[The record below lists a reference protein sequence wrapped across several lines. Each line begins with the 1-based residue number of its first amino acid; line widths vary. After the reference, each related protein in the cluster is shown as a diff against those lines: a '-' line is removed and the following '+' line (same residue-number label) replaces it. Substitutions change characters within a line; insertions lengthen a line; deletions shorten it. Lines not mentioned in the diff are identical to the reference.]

1 MKKIKLF
8 DYQEDMVKR
17 VQEAFNHHNA
27 VMVQMPTGTGKT
39 MVLAN
44 IVFSF
49 LEKCNHPIW
58 IVAHRRELVSQI
70 KDTLNKFLLNFI
82 FSNHPV
88 PPSKEGSTAFPKPLS
103 PQGTG
108 DVTARCAEFFE
119 SPRPSLAKEGS
130 TSHPS
135 PLSSEERDV
144 TALRCSEPLRSKVGG
159 PSKVS
164 PDCLSAGALKR
175 ASKVSP
181 DCLCGVNRLAKKE
194 DGTSDILIEKP
205 SDSSLFTLRSSL
217 IKVVS
222 IQWLSRHY
230 GEMEEK
236 PGLIVID
243 EAHHALAETYAE
255 VMNAYPKAK
264 KLGLTATP
272 YRLNGKGF
280 TDLFDTLLCSWS
292 MEKFIAEGRLS
303 LYDYYSIKPDSA
315 DQLLIDSLQKRGADG
330 DYQQKELNEVM
341 DVKPSLERLCLTIK
355 EYVPGKKGI
364 VYAISIQ
371 HAEHIAEFY
380 RENGIKAVAISSKTP
395 SSLRKELIERFKS
408 SNTSQ
413 YFSNHPVP
421 PSKEGVSKITPSI
434 FTIKEGDFSK
444 THPSS
449 LTLKGG
455 STAFPKPLF
464 NSLYDPFGSPS
475 RGQKPQ
481 GTGDVT
487 ALRCSEPLR
496 SKVGGASKPSPE
508 CLSASALKEAAE
520 CLPECLPECL
530 SASASKEAAECL
542 SVGASKEAASSTSS
556 LNSASNTSDEI
567 EVLVSVDLFSEG
579 FDCPDVE
586 FIQLARPTLSLAK
599 YMQMVGRGLRV
610 TEGKEYCVILDNVG
624 LYKRFGLPSVDRD
637 WQSMFEGR
645 TSLED
650 ILQEACMQ
658 VNSHNCR
665 MDVLMDGDEEMMK
678 IINHERQ
685 QQIIMDTYGYQ
696 IVEDEKGLK
705 GIKDKDGKM
714 ILECQ
719 YKKID
724 VTNDGFAYCYI
735 RKKVGR
741 KEWIDL
747 RNRLWFANKPQS
759 VKLMGID
766 FSTEDGKKL
775 YPRILSKYIDEKT
788 YLTVKTL
795 ELQVGTGLSWKHRFI
810 PWDEPNKVY
819 LYKEGEGNSR
829 LYIDENEQ
837 YYVQK
842 NIGSQLEK
850 VDSREELA
858 GVAQRDKE
866 ERKESLEKLKNSYKH
881 YEYYPVDNLY
891 PVKKYL
897 GTAKDTITIEKDGIW
912 HVEDAQVNE
921 SYWVDPVTYR
931 KHYTRPVLFKR
942 GYLNILREGDWCYVR
957 NIPGLRNRP
966 LRQWEIV
973 ADDNLC
979 VINNKYLIEKSEP
992 DQWYK
997 ICRRTDDFTYFSVLA
1012 CYYESELIKDDTEIQ
1027 ITQFDGEGL
1036 KMIQEGMPYT
1046 PLVIKTRKRRRW

>member
-17 VQEAFNHHNA
+17 VQEAFKHHDA

-39 MVLAN
+39 YLLAAL
-44 IVFSF
+44 VGLFQK
-49 LEKCNHPIW
+49 EEVW
-58 IVAHRRELVSQI
+58 VVAHRRELVSQI
-70 KDTLNKFLLNFI
+70 KDTL
-82 FSNHPV
+82 
-88 PPSKEGSTAFPKPLS
+88 E
-103 PQGTG
+103 
-108 DVTARCAEFFE
+108 RFF
-119 SPRPSLAKEGS
+119 
-130 TSHPS
+130 
-135 PLSSEERDV
+135 
-144 TALRCSEPLRSKVGG
+144 
-159 PSKVS
+159 
-164 PDCLSAGALKR
+164 
-175 ASKVSP
+175 
-181 DCLCGVNRLAKKE
+181 
-194 DGTSDILIEKP
+194 
-205 SDSSLFTLRSSL
+205 SSLKTTS
-217 IKVVS
+217 IKVTS

-355 EYVPGKKGI
+355 EYVSGKKGI

-395 SSLRKELIERFKS
+395 LAERQEFIERFKS
-408 SNTSQ
+408 S
-413 YFSNHPVP
+413 
-421 PSKEGVSKITPSI
+421 
-434 FTIKEGDFSK
+434 
-444 THPSS
+444 S
-449 LTLKGG
+449 L
-455 STAFPKPLF
+455 S
-464 NSLYDPFGSPS
+464 
-475 RGQKPQ
+475 
-481 GTGDVT
+481 
-487 ALRCSEPLR
+487 
-496 SKVGGASKPSPE
+496 
-508 CLSASALKEAAE
+508 
-520 CLPECLPECL
+520 
-530 SASASKEAAECL
+530 
-542 SVGASKEAASSTSS
+542 SS
-556 LNSASNTSDEI
+556 LNSTSNTSDEI

-610 TEGKEYCVILDNVG
+610 AEEKDYCVILDNVG

-658 VNSHNCR
+658 VNGHNCR
-665 MDVLMDGDEEMMK
+665 MDLMMDGDEEMMK
-678 IINHERQ
+678 IISHERQ
-685 QQIIMDTYGYQ
+685 QRMIMDTYGYQ

-714 ILECQ
+714 ILDCQ
-719 YKKID
+719 YKKIE

-766 FSTEDGKKL
+766 FCTEDGKKL
-775 YPRILSKYIDEKT
+775 YPRIQSKYIDEKT

-795 ELQVGTGLSWKHRFI
+795 ELQVGTGLSWKQRFI

-819 LYKEGEGNSR
+819 MFKAGEGNAR
-829 LYIDENEQ
+829 LYVDEDEQ

-842 NIGSQLEK
+842 NIGSHLEK

-858 GVAQRDKE
+858 ELAELAEFAQKDKE
-866 ERKESLEKLKNSYKH
+866 EREKDLEKLKKSCH
-881 YEYYPVDNLY
+881 
-891 PVKKYL
+891 
-897 GTAKDTITIEKDGIW
+897 DTR
-912 HVEDAQVNE
+912 
-921 SYWVDPVTYR
+921 S
-931 KHYTRPVLFKR
+931 VLFRR
-942 GYLNILREGDWCYVR
+942 GYLNILKEGDWCFVR

-979 VINNKYLIEKSEP
+979 VIKNTYLIEKSEP

-997 ICRRTDDFTYFSVLA
+997 ICRRTDDFSYFSVLA
-1012 CYYESELIKDDTEIQ
+1012 CYYESELIMDDTEIQ

-1036 KMIQEGMPYT
+1036 KMTQEGMPYT
-1046 PLVIKTRKRRRW
+1046 PIVIKTRKRRRW

>member
-17 VQEAFNHHNA
+17 VQEAFKHHDA

-49 LEKCNHPIW
+49 LEKSNNPIW
-58 IVAHRRELVSQI
+58 IVAHRRELVEQI
-70 KDTLNKFLLNFI
+70 KETI
-82 FSNHPV
+82 FSKITPSLFTIKEGDFSKTHP
-88 PPSKEGSTAFPKPLS
+88 SSLTLKGGSTAFPKPLS

-108 DVTARCAEFFE
+108 DVTA
-119 SPRPSLAKEGS
+119 PP
-130 TSHPS
+130 
-135 PLSSEERDV
+135 
-144 TALRCSEPLRSKVGG
+144 RCSEPLRSKVGG

-164 PDCLSAGALKR
+164 PDCAGWDRLGMSGASKVSPDYLSAGALKE
-175 ASKVSP
+175 ALSS
-181 DCLCGVNRLAKKE
+181 
-194 DGTSDILIEKP
+194 SDL
-205 SDSSLFTLRSSL
+205 SSL
-217 IKVVS
+217 ISTSIKVTS

-230 GEMEEK
+230 REMEEK

-315 DQLLIDSLQKRGADG
+315 AQLLIDSLQKRGTDG

-341 DVKPSLERLCLTIK
+341 DVRPSLERLCLTIK

-395 SSLRKELIERFKS
+395 SSLRKELIERFKAS
-408 SNTSQ
+408 S
-413 YFSNHPVP
+413 FSSFSEKTVE
-421 PSKEGVSKITPSI
+421 SSKITPSL
-434 FTIKEGDFSK
+434 FTLKEGS
-444 THPSS
+444 TSHPGP
-449 LTLKGG
+449 LTLRGEGG
-455 STAFPKPLF
+455 NRPT
-464 NSLYDPFGSPS
+464 
-475 RGQKPQ
+475 
-481 GTGDVT
+481 
-487 ALRCSEPLR
+487 RCSEPLR
-496 SKVGGASKPSPE
+496 SKDGGPSKVSPGCAGWDRLGAT
-508 CLSASALKEAAE
+508 CLRA
-520 CLPECLPECL
+520 
-530 SASASKEAAECL
+530 
-542 SVGASKEAASSTSS
+542 G
-556 LNSASNTSDEI
+556 DGEI

-610 TEGKEYCVILDNVG
+610 AEGKEYCVILDNVG

-637 WQSMFEGR
+637 WQSMFEER

-650 ILQEACMQ
+650 ILQEACMH

-685 QQIIMDTYGYQ
+685 QQMIMDTYGYQ

-705 GIKDKDGKM
+705 GIKDKDSKM

-719 YKKID
+719 YKKIE

-766 FSTEDGKKL
+766 FCTEDGKKL
-775 YPRILSKYIDEKT
+775 YPRIQSKYIDDKT

-795 ELQVGTGLSWKHRFI
+795 QLQVGTGLSWKHRFI

-858 GVAQRDKE
+858 EFAQKDKE
-866 ERKESLEKLKNSYKH
+866 ERKEGLEKLKNSYKN
-881 YEYYPVDNLY
+881 YEYYPVDHLY
-891 PVKKYL
+891 PIKKYL
-897 GTAKDTITIEKDGIW
+897 GTAKDKITIEKDGIW
-912 HVEDAQVNE
+912 HVEDAQANE
-921 SYWVDPVTYR
+921 SFWVDPITHR

-942 GYLNILREGDWCYVR
+942 GYLNIIREGDWCYVR
-957 NIPGLRNRP
+957 NIPGLMNRP

-973 ADDNLC
+973 ADDNIC

-1012 CYYESELIKDDTEIQ
+1012 CYYESEYIKDDTEIQ

-1036 KMIQEGMPYT
+1036 KMTQEGFTYT
-1046 PLVIKTRKRRRW
+1046 PLVIKTYKRNRW

>member
-1 MKKIKLF
+1 MTKDIQLF

-17 VQEAFNHHNA
+17 VQEAFRRHDS

-39 MVLAN
+39 HVLAA
-44 IVFSF
+44 IVGLF
-49 LEKCNHPIW
+49 LKKNVCV
-58 IVAHRRELVSQI
+58 VAHRRELVSQI
-70 KDTLNKFLLNFI
+70 KDTLARF
-82 FSNHPV
+82 
-88 PPSKEGSTAFPKPLS
+88 FPDLDPEKI
-103 PQGTG
+103 Q
-108 DVTARCAEFFE
+108 VT
-119 SPRPSLAKEGS
+119 
-130 TSHPS
+130 
-135 PLSSEERDV
+135 
-144 TALRCSEPLRSKVGG
+144 
-159 PSKVS
+159 
-164 PDCLSAGALKR
+164 
-175 ASKVSP
+175 
-181 DCLCGVNRLAKKE
+181 
-194 DGTSDILIEKP
+194 
-205 SDSSLFTLRSSL
+205 
-217 IKVVS
+217 S
-222 IQWLSRHY
+222 IQWLSRY
-230 GEMEEK
+230 YREIKEK
-236 PGLIVID
+236 PSLIVID

-255 VMNAYPKAK
+255 VLNAYPKAK
-264 KLGLTATP
+264 KMGLTATP
-272 YRLNGKGF
+272 YRMNGKGF
-280 TDLFDTLLCSWS
+280 TDLFDALLCSWS
-292 MEKFIAEGRLS
+292 MERFIAKGRLS

-341 DVKPSLERLCLTIK
+341 DVRPSLERLCLTIK

-395 SSLRKELIERFKS
+395 SSLRKELIERFKKTNAS
-408 SNTSQ
+408 LS
-413 YFSNHPVP
+413 F
-421 PSKEGVSKITPSI
+421 SKITPSL
-434 FTIKEGDFSK
+434 F
-444 THPSS
+444 
-449 LTLKGG
+449 TLKEG
-455 STAFPKPLF
+455 STAFPKPL
-464 NSLYDPFGSPS
+464 S
-475 RGQKPQ
+475 PQ

-487 ALRCSEPLR
+487 APTRRSEPLR
-496 SKVGGASKPSPE
+496 SKDGGPSKVSPDCAGWDRLGAT
-508 CLSASALKEAAE
+508 CLHPAE
-520 CLPECLPECL
+520 
-530 SASASKEAAECL
+530 KVAE
-542 SVGASKEAASSTSS
+542 
-556 LNSASNTSDEI
+556 NEI

-610 TEGKEYCVILDNVG
+610 AEGKEYCVILDNVG

-665 MDVLMDGDEEMMK
+665 MDVLMDGDEDMMK
-678 IINHERQ
+678 IISHERQ
-685 QQIIMDTYGYQ
+685 QRMIMDSYGYK

-719 YKKID
+719 YKKIE

-819 LYKEGEGNSR
+819 MYKEGEGNSR

-837 YYVQK
+837 YFVQK

-850 VDSREELA
+850 VDFREELA
-858 GVAQRDKE
+858 EFAQKDKE

-897 GTAKDTITIEKDGIW
+897 GTAKDKIRIEKDGIW
-912 HVEDAQVNE
+912 HVDDAQANE
-921 SYWVDPVTYR
+921 SFWVDPVTHR

-942 GYLNILREGDWCYVR
+942 GYLNILKEGDWCYVR
-957 NIPGLRNRP
+957 NIPGLMNRP

-973 ADDNLC
+973 ADDNIC
-979 VINNKYLIEKSEP
+979 VINNTYLIEKNET

-997 ICRRTDDFTYFSVLA
+997 IYRRTDDFTYFSVLA

-1036 KMIQEGMPYT
+1036 KMTQEGFPYT
-1046 PLVIKTRKRRRW
+1046 PIVIKTRKRSRWW

>member
-1 MKKIKLF
+1 MMKDIQLF

-17 VQEAFNHHNA
+17 VQEAFKHHDA

-49 LEKCNHPIW
+49 LEKSNNPIW

-70 KDTLNKFLLNFI
+70 KETI
-82 FSNHPV
+82 FSKIT
-88 PPSKEGSTAFPKPLS
+88 PSLFTLKEGSTAFPKPLS

-108 DVTARCAEFFE
+108 
-119 SPRPSLAKEGS
+119 
-130 TSHPS
+130 
-135 PLSSEERDV
+135 DV

-164 PDCLSAGALKR
+164 PDCLSAGALK
-175 ASKVSP
+175 
-181 DCLCGVNRLAKKE
+181 
-194 DGTSDILIEKP
+194 GTSDCL
-205 SDSSLFTLRSSL
+205 SDCLSAGASEEALSSSDLSSL
-217 IKVVS
+217 ISTSIKVTS

-243 EAHHALAETYAE
+243 EAHHALAETCAE

-395 SSLRKELIERFKS
+395 SSLRKELIERFKASFFS
-408 SNTSQ
+408 S
-413 YFSNHPVP
+413 FSEKTVE
-421 PSKEGVSKITPSI
+421 SSKITPSL
-434 FTIKEGDFSK
+434 FTLKEGS
-444 THPSS
+444 TSHPDP
-449 LTLKGG
+449 LTLRGEGG
-455 STAFPKPLF
+455 NRPT
-464 NSLYDPFGSPS
+464 
-475 RGQKPQ
+475 
-481 GTGDVT
+481 
-487 ALRCSEPLR
+487 RCSEPLR
-496 SKVGGASKPSPE
+496 SKDGGPSKVSPDCAGWDRLDDT
-508 CLSASALKEAAE
+508 CLQPADRLGAT
-520 CLPECLPECL
+520 CLRP
-530 SASASKEAAECL
+530 ADRVAD
-542 SVGASKEAASSTSS
+542 
-556 LNSASNTSDEI
+556 DEI

-610 TEGKEYCVILDNVG
+610 AEGKEYCVILDNVG

-637 WQSMFEGR
+637 WQSMFEGH

-665 MDVLMDGDEEMMK
+665 MDLMKDGDEEMMK

-685 QQIIMDTYGYQ
+685 QQMIMDTYGYE
-696 IVEDEKGLK
+696 IEENAKGLK
-705 GIKDKDGKM
+705 GIKDKDGTM

-719 YKKID
+719 YKKIE

-766 FSTEDGKKL
+766 FCTEDGKKL

-795 ELQVGTGLSWKHRFI
+795 ELQVGKGLSWKHRFI

-819 LYKEGEGNSR
+819 MYKEGEGNSR

-858 GVAQRDKE
+858 EFAQKDKE
-866 ERKESLEKLKNSYKH
+866 EREEGLEKLKNSYKN
-881 YEYYPVDNLY
+881 YEYYPVDHLY
-891 PVKKYL
+891 PIKKYL
-897 GTAKDTITIEKDGIW
+897 GTAKDKITIEKDGIW
-912 HVEDAQVNE
+912 HVEDAQANE
-921 SYWVDPVTYR
+921 SFWVDPITHR

-942 GYLNILREGDWCYVR
+942 GYLNIISEGDWCYVR
-957 NIPGLRNRP
+957 NIPGLMNRP

-973 ADDNLC
+973 ADDNIC

-1012 CYYESELIKDDTEIQ
+1012 CYYESEYIKDDTEIQ

-1036 KMIQEGMPYT
+1036 KMIQEGFTYT
-1046 PLVIKTRKRRRW
+1046 PLVIKTYKRNRW

>member
-1 MKKIKLF
+1 MKNDIQLF

-17 VQEAFNHHNA
+17 VQEAFRHHDS

-39 MVLAN
+39 YLLAAL
-44 IVFSF
+44 VGLF
-49 LEKCNHPIW
+49 LKEEVW
-58 IVAHRRELVSQI
+58 VVAHRRELVSQI
-70 KDTLNKFLLNFI
+70 KDTLEKF
-82 FSNHPV
+82 FS
-88 PPSKEGSTAFPKPLS
+88 
-103 PQGTG
+103 
-108 DVTARCAEFFE
+108 
-119 SPRPSLAKEGS
+119 SLKS
-130 TSHPS
+130 TS
-135 PLSSEERDV
+135 
-144 TALRCSEPLRSKVGG
+144 
-159 PSKVS
+159 
-164 PDCLSAGALKR
+164 
-175 ASKVSP
+175 
-181 DCLCGVNRLAKKE
+181 
-194 DGTSDILIEKP
+194 
-205 SDSSLFTLRSSL
+205 
-217 IKVVS
+217 IKVIS

-292 MEKFIAEGRLS
+292 MERFIAEGRLS

-315 DQLLIDSLQKRGADG
+315 AQLQIDSLQKRGADG

-341 DVKPSLERLCLTIK
+341 DVKPSLKRLCLTIK

-395 SSLRKELIERFKS
+395 LAERQELIERFKA
-408 SNTSQ
+408 
-413 YFSNHPVP
+413 
-421 PSKEGVSKITPSI
+421 
-434 FTIKEGDFSK
+434 
-444 THPSS
+444 SS
-449 LTLKGG
+449 LL
-455 STAFPKPLF
+455 
-464 NSLYDPFGSPS
+464 
-475 RGQKPQ
+475 
-481 GTGDVT
+481 
-487 ALRCSEPLR
+487 
-496 SKVGGASKPSPE
+496 
-508 CLSASALKEAAE
+508 
-520 CLPECLPECL
+520 
-530 SASASKEAAECL
+530 
-542 SVGASKEAASSTSS
+542 SS
-556 LNSASNTSDEI
+556 LNSTSDEI

-610 TEGKEYCVILDNVG
+610 AEEKDYCVILDNVG

-658 VNSHNCR
+658 VNGHNCR
-665 MDVLMDGDEEMMK
+665 MDLMMDGDEEMMK
-678 IINHERQ
+678 IISHEHQ
-685 QQIIMDTYGYQ
+685 QRMIIDSYGYQ

-714 ILECQ
+714 ILDCQ
-719 YKKID
+719 YKKIE

-766 FSTEDGKKL
+766 FCTEDGKKL
-775 YPRILSKYIDEKT
+775 YPRIQSKYIDEKT

-819 LYKEGEGNSR
+819 MFKAGEGNAR
-829 LYIDENEQ
+829 LYVDEDEQ

-842 NIGSQLEK
+842 NIGSHLEK

-858 GVAQRDKE
+858 ELAELAEFAQKDKE
-866 ERKESLEKLKNSYKH
+866 EREKDLEKLKKSCH
-881 YEYYPVDNLY
+881 D
-891 PVKKYL
+891 
-897 GTAKDTITIEKDGIW
+897 
-912 HVEDAQVNE
+912 
-921 SYWVDPVTYR
+921 
-931 KHYTRPVLFKR
+931 TRPVLFRR
-942 GYLNILREGDWCYVR
+942 GYLNILKEGDWCFVR

-979 VINNKYLIEKSEP
+979 VIKNTYLIEKSEP

-997 ICRRTDDFTYFSVLA
+997 ICRRTDDFSYFSVLA
-1012 CYYESELIKDDTEIQ
+1012 CYYESELIMDDTEIQ

-1036 KMIQEGMPYT
+1036 KMTQEGMPYT
-1046 PLVIKTRKRRRW
+1046 PIVIKTRKRRRW

>member
-1 MKKIKLF
+1 MKNDIQLF

-17 VQEAFNHHNA
+17 VQEAFRHHDS

-39 MVLAN
+39 YLLAAL
-44 IVFSF
+44 VGLF
-49 LEKCNHPIW
+49 LKEEVW
-58 IVAHRRELVSQI
+58 VVAHRRELVSQI
-70 KDTLNKFLLNFI
+70 KDTLEKF
-82 FSNHPV
+82 FS
-88 PPSKEGSTAFPKPLS
+88 
-103 PQGTG
+103 
-108 DVTARCAEFFE
+108 
-119 SPRPSLAKEGS
+119 SLKS
-130 TSHPS
+130 TS
-135 PLSSEERDV
+135 
-144 TALRCSEPLRSKVGG
+144 
-159 PSKVS
+159 
-164 PDCLSAGALKR
+164 
-175 ASKVSP
+175 
-181 DCLCGVNRLAKKE
+181 
-194 DGTSDILIEKP
+194 
-205 SDSSLFTLRSSL
+205 
-217 IKVVS
+217 IKVIS

-292 MEKFIAEGRLS
+292 MERFIVEGRLS

-315 DQLLIDSLQKRGADG
+315 AQLLIDSLQKRGADG

-395 SSLRKELIERFKS
+395 LAERQELIERFKA
-408 SNTSQ
+408 
-413 YFSNHPVP
+413 
-421 PSKEGVSKITPSI
+421 
-434 FTIKEGDFSK
+434 
-444 THPSS
+444 SS
-449 LTLKGG
+449 LL
-455 STAFPKPLF
+455 
-464 NSLYDPFGSPS
+464 
-475 RGQKPQ
+475 
-481 GTGDVT
+481 
-487 ALRCSEPLR
+487 
-496 SKVGGASKPSPE
+496 
-508 CLSASALKEAAE
+508 
-520 CLPECLPECL
+520 
-530 SASASKEAAECL
+530 
-542 SVGASKEAASSTSS
+542 SS
-556 LNSASNTSDEI
+556 LNSTSDEI

-610 TEGKEYCVILDNVG
+610 AAGKDYCVILDNVG

-658 VNSHNCR
+658 VNGHNCK
-665 MDVLMDGDEEMMK
+665 MDLMMDGDEEMMK
-678 IINHERQ
+678 IISHEHQ
-685 QQIIMDTYGYQ
+685 QRMIIDSYGYQ

-714 ILECQ
+714 ILDCQ
-719 YKKID
+719 YKKIE

-766 FSTEDGKKL
+766 FCTEDGKKL
-775 YPRILSKYIDEKT
+775 YPRIQSKYIDEKT

-819 LYKEGEGNSR
+819 MFKAGEGNAR
-829 LYIDENEQ
+829 LYVDEDEQ

-858 GVAQRDKE
+858 ELAELAEFALKDKE
-866 ERKESLEKLKNSYKH
+866 EREKGLEKLKKSCH
-881 YEYYPVDNLY
+881 D
-891 PVKKYL
+891 
-897 GTAKDTITIEKDGIW
+897 
-912 HVEDAQVNE
+912 
-921 SYWVDPVTYR
+921 
-931 KHYTRPVLFKR
+931 TRPVLFRR

-979 VINNKYLIEKSEP
+979 VIKNTYLIEKSEP

-1012 CYYESELIKDDTEIQ
+1012 CYYESELIMDDTEIQ

-1036 KMIQEGMPYT
+1036 KMTQEGMPYT
-1046 PLVIKTRKRRRW
+1046 PIVIKTRKRRRWL

>member
-17 VQEAFNHHNA
+17 VQEAFRHHDS

-49 LEKCNHPIW
+49 LEMCNHPIW

-70 KDTLNKFLLNFI
+70 KETI
-82 FSNHPV
+82 FSKIT
-88 PPSKEGSTAFPKPLS
+88 PSLFTLKEGSTAFPKPLS

-108 DVTARCAEFFE
+108 
-119 SPRPSLAKEGS
+119 
-130 TSHPS
+130 
-135 PLSSEERDV
+135 DV

-164 PDCLSAGALKR
+164 PDCLSAGAL
-175 ASKVSP
+175 
-181 DCLCGVNRLAKKE
+181 
-194 DGTSDILIEKP
+194 
-205 SDSSLFTLRSSL
+205 
-217 IKVVS
+217 IKVMS
-222 IQWLSRHY
+222 IQWLSKHY

-280 TDLFDTLLCSWS
+280 TDLFDILLCSWS

-315 DQLLIDSLQKRGADG
+315 AQLLIDSLQKRGADG

-380 RENGIKAVAISSKTP
+380 RENGIKAVAISSQTP
-395 SSLRKELIERFKS
+395 LAERQELIERFKS
-408 SNTSQ
+408 
-413 YFSNHPVP
+413 
-421 PSKEGVSKITPSI
+421 
-434 FTIKEGDFSK
+434 D
-444 THPSS
+444 
-449 LTLKGG
+449 
-455 STAFPKPLF
+455 
-464 NSLYDPFGSPS
+464 
-475 RGQKPQ
+475 
-481 GTGDVT
+481 
-487 ALRCSEPLR
+487 
-496 SKVGGASKPSPE
+496 
-508 CLSASALKEAAE
+508 
-520 CLPECLPECL
+520 
-530 SASASKEAAECL
+530 
-542 SVGASKEAASSTSS
+542 STSS
-556 LNSASNTSDEI
+556 LNSTSGDI

-610 TEGKEYCVILDNVG
+610 AEGKEYCVILDNVG

-650 ILQEACMQ
+650 MLQEACLQ

-665 MDVLMDGDEEMMK
+665 MDLMMNGDEEMMK
-678 IINHERQ
+678 IMNHEHQ
-685 QQIIMDTYGYQ
+685 QQMIRDTYGYE

-747 RNRLWFANKPQS
+747 RNRLWFVNKPQS

-766 FSTEDGKKL
+766 FCTEDGKKL
-775 YPRILSKYIDEKT
+775 YPRIPSKYIDEKN

-819 LYKEGEGNSR
+819 MYQEGEGNSR
-829 LYIDENEQ
+829 LYVDENEQ

-842 NIGSQLEK
+842 NIGSLLEK
-850 VDSREELA
+850 VDSREEL
-858 GVAQRDKE
+858 VEFAQKDKTERE
-866 ERKESLEKLKNSYKH
+866 EGLEKLKNACH
-881 YEYYPVDNLY
+881 D
-891 PVKKYL
+891 
-897 GTAKDTITIEKDGIW
+897 
-912 HVEDAQVNE
+912 
-921 SYWVDPVTYR
+921 
-931 KHYTRPVLFKR
+931 TRPVLFRR
-942 GYLNILREGDWCYVR
+942 GYLNILKEGDWCYVR
-957 NIPGLRNRP
+957 NIPRLTNRP

-973 ADDNLC
+973 ADDNIC
-979 VINNKYLIEKSEP
+979 VINNTYLIEKSEP

-997 ICRRTDDFTYFSVLA
+997 ICKRTDDFSYFSVLA
-1012 CYYESELIKDDTEIQ
+1012 CYYESELIMDDTEIQ

-1036 KMIQEGMPYT
+1036 KMTQEGYPYT
-1046 PLVIKTRKRRRW
+1046 PLVIKTHKRRRWL

>member
-1 MKKIKLF
+1 MKNDIQLF

-17 VQEAFNHHNA
+17 VQEAFRHHDS

-39 MVLAN
+39 YLLAAL
-44 IVFSF
+44 VGLF
-49 LEKCNHPIW
+49 LKEEVW
-58 IVAHRRELVSQI
+58 VVAHRRELVSQI
-70 KDTLNKFLLNFI
+70 KDTLEKF
-82 FSNHPV
+82 FS
-88 PPSKEGSTAFPKPLS
+88 
-103 PQGTG
+103 
-108 DVTARCAEFFE
+108 
-119 SPRPSLAKEGS
+119 SLKS
-130 TSHPS
+130 TS
-135 PLSSEERDV
+135 
-144 TALRCSEPLRSKVGG
+144 
-159 PSKVS
+159 
-164 PDCLSAGALKR
+164 
-175 ASKVSP
+175 
-181 DCLCGVNRLAKKE
+181 
-194 DGTSDILIEKP
+194 
-205 SDSSLFTLRSSL
+205 
-217 IKVVS
+217 IKVIS

-292 MEKFIAEGRLS
+292 MERFIAEGRLS

-315 DQLLIDSLQKRGADG
+315 AQLQIDSLQKRGADG

-341 DVKPSLERLCLTIK
+341 DVKPSLKRLCLTIK

-395 SSLRKELIERFKS
+395 LAERQELIERFKA
-408 SNTSQ
+408 
-413 YFSNHPVP
+413 
-421 PSKEGVSKITPSI
+421 
-434 FTIKEGDFSK
+434 
-444 THPSS
+444 SS
-449 LTLKGG
+449 LL
-455 STAFPKPLF
+455 
-464 NSLYDPFGSPS
+464 
-475 RGQKPQ
+475 
-481 GTGDVT
+481 
-487 ALRCSEPLR
+487 
-496 SKVGGASKPSPE
+496 
-508 CLSASALKEAAE
+508 
-520 CLPECLPECL
+520 
-530 SASASKEAAECL
+530 
-542 SVGASKEAASSTSS
+542 SS
-556 LNSASNTSDEI
+556 LNSTSDEI

-610 TEGKEYCVILDNVG
+610 AEEKDYCVILDNVG

-658 VNSHNCR
+658 VNGHNCR
-665 MDVLMDGDEEMMK
+665 MDLMMDGDEEMMK
-678 IINHERQ
+678 IISHERQ
-685 QQIIMDTYGYQ
+685 QRMIMDSYGYQ

-714 ILECQ
+714 ILDCQ
-719 YKKID
+719 YKKIE

-766 FSTEDGKKL
+766 FCTEDGKKL

-795 ELQVGTGLSWKHRFI
+795 ELQVGTGLSWKQRFI

-819 LYKEGEGNSR
+819 MFKAGEGNAR
-829 LYIDENEQ
+829 LYVDEDEQ

-842 NIGSQLEK
+842 NIGSHLEK

-858 GVAQRDKE
+858 ELAELAEFAQKDKE
-866 ERKESLEKLKNSYKH
+866 EREKDLEKLKKSCH
-881 YEYYPVDNLY
+881 
-891 PVKKYL
+891 
-897 GTAKDTITIEKDGIW
+897 DTR
-912 HVEDAQVNE
+912 
-921 SYWVDPVTYR
+921 S
-931 KHYTRPVLFKR
+931 VLFRR
-942 GYLNILREGDWCYVR
+942 GYLNILKEGDWCFVR

-979 VINNKYLIEKSEP
+979 VIKNTYLIEKSEP

-997 ICRRTDDFTYFSVLA
+997 ICRRTDDFSYFSVLA
-1012 CYYESELIKDDTEIQ
+1012 CYYESELIMDDTEIQ

-1036 KMIQEGMPYT
+1036 KMTQEGMPYT
-1046 PLVIKTRKRRRW
+1046 PIVIKTRKRRRW

>member
-1 MKKIKLF
+1 MKNDIQLF

-17 VQEAFNHHNA
+17 VQETFRHHDS

-39 MVLAN
+39 YLLAAL
-44 IVFSF
+44 VGLF
-49 LEKCNHPIW
+49 LKEEVW
-58 IVAHRRELVSQI
+58 VVAHRRELVSQI
-70 KDTLNKFLLNFI
+70 KDTLEKF
-82 FSNHPV
+82 FS
-88 PPSKEGSTAFPKPLS
+88 
-103 PQGTG
+103 
-108 DVTARCAEFFE
+108 
-119 SPRPSLAKEGS
+119 SLKS
-130 TSHPS
+130 TS
-135 PLSSEERDV
+135 
-144 TALRCSEPLRSKVGG
+144 
-159 PSKVS
+159 
-164 PDCLSAGALKR
+164 
-175 ASKVSP
+175 
-181 DCLCGVNRLAKKE
+181 
-194 DGTSDILIEKP
+194 
-205 SDSSLFTLRSSL
+205 
-217 IKVVS
+217 IKVIS

-292 MEKFIAEGRLS
+292 MERFIAEGRLS

-315 DQLLIDSLQKRGADG
+315 AQLQIDSLQKRGADG

-395 SSLRKELIERFKS
+395 LAERQELIERFKA
-408 SNTSQ
+408 
-413 YFSNHPVP
+413 
-421 PSKEGVSKITPSI
+421 
-434 FTIKEGDFSK
+434 
-444 THPSS
+444 SS
-449 LTLKGG
+449 LL
-455 STAFPKPLF
+455 
-464 NSLYDPFGSPS
+464 
-475 RGQKPQ
+475 
-481 GTGDVT
+481 
-487 ALRCSEPLR
+487 
-496 SKVGGASKPSPE
+496 
-508 CLSASALKEAAE
+508 
-520 CLPECLPECL
+520 
-530 SASASKEAAECL
+530 
-542 SVGASKEAASSTSS
+542 SS
-556 LNSASNTSDEI
+556 LNSTSDEI

-610 TEGKEYCVILDNVG
+610 AAGKDYCVILDNVG

-658 VNSHNCR
+658 VNGHNCR
-665 MDVLMDGDEEMMK
+665 MDLMMDGDEEMMK
-678 IINHERQ
+678 IISHEHQ
-685 QQIIMDTYGYQ
+685 QRMIIDSYGYQ

-714 ILECQ
+714 ILDCQ
-719 YKKID
+719 YKKIE

-766 FSTEDGKKL
+766 FCTEDGKKL
-775 YPRILSKYIDEKT
+775 YPRIQSKYIDEKT

-795 ELQVGTGLSWKHRFI
+795 ELQVGTGLSWKQRFI

-819 LYKEGEGNSR
+819 MFKAGEGNAR
-829 LYIDENEQ
+829 LYVDEDEQ

-842 NIGSQLEK
+842 NIGSHLEK

-858 GVAQRDKE
+858 ELAELAEFAQKDKE
-866 ERKESLEKLKNSYKH
+866 EREEDLEKLKKSCH
-881 YEYYPVDNLY
+881 D
-891 PVKKYL
+891 
-897 GTAKDTITIEKDGIW
+897 
-912 HVEDAQVNE
+912 
-921 SYWVDPVTYR
+921 
-931 KHYTRPVLFKR
+931 TRPVLFRR
-942 GYLNILREGDWCYVR
+942 GYLNILKEGDWCFVR

-979 VINNKYLIEKSEP
+979 VIKNTYLIEKSEP

-997 ICRRTDDFTYFSVLA
+997 ICRRTDDFSYFSVLA
-1012 CYYESELIKDDTEIQ
+1012 CYYESELIMDDTEIQ
-1027 ITQFDGEGL
+1027 ITQFDGEGV
-1036 KMIQEGMPYT
+1036 KMTQEGMPYT
-1046 PLVIKTRKRRRW
+1046 PIVIKTRKRRRW

>member
-1 MKKIKLF
+1 MMKDIQLF

-17 VQEAFNHHNA
+17 VQEAFKHHDA

-49 LEKCNHPIW
+49 LEKSNNPIW

-70 KDTLNKFLLNFI
+70 KETI
-82 FSNHPV
+82 FSKIT
-88 PPSKEGSTAFPKPLS
+88 PSLFTLKEGSTAFPKPLS

-108 DVTARCAEFFE
+108 DVTA
-119 SPRPSLAKEGS
+119 
-130 TSHPS
+130 
-135 PLSSEERDV
+135 
-144 TALRCSEPLRSKVGG
+144 LRCSEPLRSKDGG
-159 PSKVS
+159 PKRSS
-164 PDCLSAGALKR
+164 PDCLSAGAL
-175 ASKVSP
+175 
-181 DCLCGVNRLAKKE
+181 
-194 DGTSDILIEKP
+194 
-205 SDSSLFTLRSSL
+205 
-217 IKVVS
+217 IKVTS
-222 IQWLSRHY
+222 IQWLAKHY

-330 DYQQKELNEVM
+330 DYQEKELNEVM

-395 SSLRKELIERFKS
+395 LAERQELIERFKS
-408 SNTSQ
+408 S
-413 YFSNHPVP
+413 
-421 PSKEGVSKITPSI
+421 
-434 FTIKEGDFSK
+434 
-444 THPSS
+444 S
-449 LTLKGG
+449 L
-455 STAFPKPLF
+455 S
-464 NSLYDPFGSPS
+464 
-475 RGQKPQ
+475 
-481 GTGDVT
+481 
-487 ALRCSEPLR
+487 
-496 SKVGGASKPSPE
+496 
-508 CLSASALKEAAE
+508 
-520 CLPECLPECL
+520 
-530 SASASKEAAECL
+530 
-542 SVGASKEAASSTSS
+542 SS
-556 LNSASNTSDEI
+556 LNSTSDDI

-610 TEGKEYCVILDNVG
+610 AEGKEYCVILDNVG

-637 WQSMFEGR
+637 WQSMFEGK
-645 TSLED
+645 SLLQD
-650 ILQEACMQ
+650 ILQEVCLQ
-658 VNSHNCR
+658 VNNHSCR
-665 MDVLMDGDEEMMK
+665 MDLMMDGDEEMMK
-678 IINHERQ
+678 IINHEHQ
-685 QQIIMDTYGYQ
+685 QQMIMDTYGYQ
-696 IVEDEKGLK
+696 IVENEKGLK

-719 YKKID
+719 YKKIE
-724 VTNDGFAYCYI
+724 VTNVGFAYCYI

-829 LYIDENEQ
+829 LYIDDDGRYFAQE
-837 YYVQK
+837 
-842 NIGSQLEK
+842 NIGSQLVE
-850 VDSREELA
+850 VNSPEELA
-858 GVAQRDKE
+858 EFAEKDKQ
-866 ERKESLEKLKNSYKH
+866 ERENDAEALKNAYPH
-881 YEYYPVDNLY
+881 YEFYPVDK
-891 PVKKYL
+891 VKFPMQIRKNN
-897 GTAKDTITIEKDGIW
+897 KCENKIRIEKDGIW
-912 HVEDAQVNE
+912 HVEDDWYHE
-921 SYWVDPVTYR
+921 SYWVDPITHR

-942 GYLNILREGDWCYVR
+942 GYLNILKEGDWCYVR
-957 NIPGLRNRP
+957 NIPGLRYRP

-973 ADDNLC
+973 ADDNIC

-1036 KMIQEGMPYT
+1036 KMTQEGFTYT
-1046 PLVIKTRKRRRW
+1046 PLVIKTHKRSRWL

>member
-17 VQEAFNHHNA
+17 VQEAFKHHDA

-70 KDTLNKFLLNFI
+70 KDTLNKSLLI
-82 FSNHPV
+82 FSKTHP
-88 PPSKEGSTAFPKPLS
+88 SSLTLKGGSTAFPKPLS

-108 DVTARCAEFFE
+108 
-119 SPRPSLAKEGS
+119 
-130 TSHPS
+130 
-135 PLSSEERDV
+135 DV

-164 PDCLSAGALKR
+164 PDCLSAGALKE
-175 ASKVSP
+175 ASECLP
-181 DCLCGVNRLAKKE
+181 DCLSASASNV
-194 DGTSDILIEKP
+194 P
-205 SDSSLFTLRSSL
+205 
-217 IKVVS
+217 IKAVS
-222 IQWLSRHY
+222 IQWLAKHY
-230 GEMEEK
+230 DEIEEE
-236 PGLIVID
+236 PGMIVID
-243 EAHHALAETYAE
+243 EAHHALAKTYKE
-255 VMNAYPKAK
+255 MWERFPNAKF
-264 KLGLTATP
+264 LGLTATP
-272 YRLNGKGF
+272 CRLNGKGF
-280 TDLFDTLLCSWS
+280 TDLFDVLVQSWS
-292 MEKFIAEGRLS
+292 VPEFISKGRLAT
-303 LYDYYSIKPDSA
+303 YDFVSIKSDGVT
-315 DQLLIDSLQKRGADG
+315 QRLIDSLQKRGADG
-330 DYQQKELNEVM
+330 DYQNKEMDMLLNK
-341 DVKPSLERLCLTIK
+341 KPSIERLYRSL
-355 EYVPGKKGI
+355 EEFGKNRKGI
-364 VYAISIQ
+364 VYAINIS
-371 HAEHIAEFY
+371 HANAIAEFY
-380 RENGIKAVAISSKTP
+380 REHGIAAVAIDSKTP
-395 SSLRKELIERFKS
+395 SSLRKELIERFKV

-413 YFSNHPVP
+413 Y
-421 PSKEGVSKITPSI
+421 
-434 FTIKEGDFSK
+434 FSK

-455 STAFPKPLF
+455 STAFPKPL
-464 NSLYDPFGSPS
+464 S
-475 RGQKPQ
+475 PQ

-520 CLPECLPECL
+520 CLPECL
-530 SASASKEAAECL
+530 SASASKEASECL

-556 LNSASNTSDEI
+556 LNSTSDDI
-567 EVLVSVDLFSEG
+567 DVLVSVDLFSEG

-610 TEGKEYCVILDNVG
+610 AEGKEYCVILDNVG

-645 TSLED
+645 TSLEN
-650 ILQEACMQ
+650 ILQEACLQ

-665 MDVLMDGDEEMMK
+665 MDLMMNGDEEMMK
-678 IINHERQ
+678 IINHDRQ

-850 VDSREELA
+850 VDSREALA
-858 GVAQRDKE
+858 EFAQRDKE

-881 YEYYPVDNLY
+881 YEYYPADNLY
-891 PVKKYL
+891 PIKKHL
-897 GTAKDTITIEKDGIW
+897 GTAKDKITIEKDGIW

-942 GYLNILREGDWCYVR
+942 GYLNILREDNWCYVR

-979 VINNKYLIEKSEP
+979 VIKNTYLIEKSEP

-1012 CYYESELIKDDTEIQ
+1012 CYYESELIMDDTEIQ
-1027 ITQFDGEGL
+1027 ITQFDGEDL
-1036 KMIQEGMPYT
+1036 KMTQEGFPYT
-1046 PLVIKTRKRRRW
+1046 PLVIKTYKRNRW

>member
-1 MKKIKLF
+1 MLFEMTMKKIKLF

-17 VQEAFNHHNA
+17 VQEAFKHHDA

-49 LEKCNHPIW
+49 LEKCNNPIW

-70 KDTLNKFLLNFI
+70 KETI

-88 PPSKEGSTAFPKPLS
+88 PPSKEGST
-103 PQGTG
+103 
-108 DVTARCAEFFE
+108 
-119 SPRPSLAKEGS
+119 S
-130 TSHPS
+130 TPS
-135 PLSSEERDV
+135 PSSSEGGDV

-159 PSKVS
+159 ASKPS
-164 PDCLSAGALKR
+164 PDCLSAGAL
-175 ASKVSP
+175 
-181 DCLCGVNRLAKKE
+181 
-194 DGTSDILIEKP
+194 
-205 SDSSLFTLRSSL
+205 
-217 IKVVS
+217 IKVTS

-230 GEMEEK
+230 REIKEK
-236 PGLIVID
+236 PSLIVID

-255 VMNAYPKAK
+255 VMNAFPKAK
-264 KLGLTATP
+264 KMGLTATP
-272 YRLNGKGF
+272 YRMNGKGF
-280 TDLFDTLLCSWS
+280 TDLFEMLLCSWN
-292 MEKFIAEGRLS
+292 MERFIAEGRLS

-330 DYQQKELNEVM
+330 DYQQKELNKVM
-341 DVKPSLERLCLTIK
+341 DVRPSLERLYLTIK
-355 EYVPGKKGI
+355 QYVPGKKGI

-395 SSLRKELIERFKS
+395 SSLRKELIERFKA

-413 YFSNHPVP
+413 NLSFSNHPVP
-421 PSKEGVSKITPSI
+421 LSKEGISSKITPSL
-434 FTIKEGDFSK
+434 FTLKEGS
-444 THPSS
+444 TSHPGP
-449 LTLKGG
+449 LTLRGEG
-455 STAFPKPLF
+455 ETA
-464 NSLYDPFGSPS
+464 PS
-475 RGQKPQ
+475 CR
-481 GTGDVT
+481 
-487 ALRCSEPLR
+487 SEPLR
-496 SKVGGASKPSPE
+496 SKDGGASKPSPD
-508 CLSASALKEAAE
+508 CAGWDRLGMS
-520 CLPECLPECL
+520 
-530 SASASKEAAECL
+530 
-542 SVGASKEAASSTSS
+542 GASKPSPDCLCGVNRLDCSLASDDS
-556 LNSASNTSDEI
+556 I

-610 TEGKEYCVILDNVG
+610 AEGKAYCVILDNVG

-665 MDVLMDGDEEMMK
+665 MDVLMDGDEDMMK
-678 IINHERQ
+678 IISHERQ
-685 QQIIMDTYGYQ
+685 QQMIMDTYGYQ

-719 YKKID
+719 YKKIE

-795 ELQVGTGLSWKHRFI
+795 ELQVGTGLSWKHRLI

-819 LYKEGEGNSR
+819 MYKEGEGNAR
-829 LYIDENEQ
+829 LYVDENEQ
-837 YYVQK
+837 YFVQK
-842 NIGSQLEK
+842 NIGCQLEK

-858 GVAQRDKE
+858 EFAKKDKE
-866 ERKESLEKLKNSYKH
+866 ERKEGLEKLKNSYKL
-881 YEYYPVDNLY
+881 YEYYPVDNFY
-891 PVKKYL
+891 PIKKYL
-897 GTAKDTITIEKDGIW
+897 GTAKDNIRIEKDGIW
-912 HVEDAQVNE
+912 HVEDAQSNE
-921 SYWVDPVTYR
+921 SFWVDPITHR

-942 GYLNILREGDWCYVR
+942 GYLNILKEGDWCYVR
-957 NIPGLRNRP
+957 NIQRLMNRP

-973 ADDNLC
+973 ADDNIC
-979 VINNKYLIEKSEP
+979 VINNTYLIEKSEP

-1036 KMIQEGMPYT
+1036 KMTQGGFPYT
-1046 PLVIKTRKRRRW
+1046 PIVIKTRKRSRW

>member
-1 MKKIKLF
+1 MTKDIQLF

-17 VQEAFNHHNA
+17 VLETFRYHDS

-39 MVLAN
+39 HVLAA
-44 IVFSF
+44 IVGLF
-49 LEKCNHPIW
+49 LKKNVC

-70 KDTLNKFLLNFI
+70 KDTLARF
-82 FSNHPV
+82 
-88 PPSKEGSTAFPKPLS
+88 FPDLDSEKI
-103 PQGTG
+103 Q
-108 DVTARCAEFFE
+108 VT
-119 SPRPSLAKEGS
+119 
-130 TSHPS
+130 
-135 PLSSEERDV
+135 
-144 TALRCSEPLRSKVGG
+144 
-159 PSKVS
+159 
-164 PDCLSAGALKR
+164 
-175 ASKVSP
+175 
-181 DCLCGVNRLAKKE
+181 
-194 DGTSDILIEKP
+194 
-205 SDSSLFTLRSSL
+205 
-217 IKVVS
+217 S

-230 GEMEEK
+230 REIKEK
-236 PGLIVID
+236 PSLIVID

-341 DVKPSLERLCLTIK
+341 DVKPSLKRLCLTIK

-395 SSLRKELIERFKS
+395 LAERQKLIERFKS
-408 SNTSQ
+408 S
-413 YFSNHPVP
+413 
-421 PSKEGVSKITPSI
+421 
-434 FTIKEGDFSK
+434 
-444 THPSS
+444 S
-449 LTLKGG
+449 L
-455 STAFPKPLF
+455 S
-464 NSLYDPFGSPS
+464 
-475 RGQKPQ
+475 
-481 GTGDVT
+481 
-487 ALRCSEPLR
+487 
-496 SKVGGASKPSPE
+496 
-508 CLSASALKEAAE
+508 
-520 CLPECLPECL
+520 
-530 SASASKEAAECL
+530 
-542 SVGASKEAASSTSS
+542 SS
-556 LNSASNTSDEI
+556 LNSTSNTSDEI

-579 FDCPDVE
+579 FDCPEVE

-610 TEGKEYCVILDNVG
+610 AEGKEYCVILDNVG

-658 VNSHNCR
+658 VNGHNCR
-665 MDVLMDGDEEMMK
+665 MDLMMDGDEEMMK
-678 IINHERQ
+678 IISHERQ
-685 QQIIMDTYGYQ
+685 QRMIIDSYGYQ

-714 ILECQ
+714 ILDCQ
-719 YKKID
+719 YKKIE

-766 FSTEDGKKL
+766 FCTEDGKKL

-795 ELQVGTGLSWKHRFI
+795 ELQVGTGLSWKQRFI

-819 LYKEGEGNSR
+819 MFKAGEGNAR
-829 LYIDENEQ
+829 LYVDEDEQ

-858 GVAQRDKE
+858 ELAEFALKDKE
-866 ERKESLEKLKNSYKH
+866 EREKGLEKLKKSCH
-881 YEYYPVDNLY
+881 
-891 PVKKYL
+891 
-897 GTAKDTITIEKDGIW
+897 DT
-912 HVEDAQVNE
+912 
-921 SYWVDPVTYR
+921 R
-931 KHYTRPVLFKR
+931 LVLFRR
-942 GYLNILREGDWCYVR
+942 GYLNILKEGDWCFVR

-979 VINNKYLIEKSEP
+979 VIKNTYLIEKSEP

-997 ICRRTDDFTYFSVLA
+997 ICRRTDDFSYFSVLA
-1012 CYYESELIKDDTEIQ
+1012 CYYESELIMDDTEIQ

-1036 KMIQEGMPYT
+1036 KMTQEGMPYT
-1046 PLVIKTRKRRRW
+1046 PIVIKTRKRRRW

>member
-1 MKKIKLF
+1 MKNDIQLF

-17 VQEAFNHHNA
+17 VQEAFRHHDS

-39 MVLAN
+39 YLLAAL
-44 IVFSF
+44 VGLF
-49 LEKCNHPIW
+49 LKEEVW
-58 IVAHRRELVSQI
+58 VVAHRRELVSQI
-70 KDTLNKFLLNFI
+70 KDTLEKF
-82 FSNHPV
+82 FS
-88 PPSKEGSTAFPKPLS
+88 
-103 PQGTG
+103 
-108 DVTARCAEFFE
+108 
-119 SPRPSLAKEGS
+119 SLKS
-130 TSHPS
+130 TS
-135 PLSSEERDV
+135 
-144 TALRCSEPLRSKVGG
+144 
-159 PSKVS
+159 
-164 PDCLSAGALKR
+164 
-175 ASKVSP
+175 
-181 DCLCGVNRLAKKE
+181 
-194 DGTSDILIEKP
+194 
-205 SDSSLFTLRSSL
+205 
-217 IKVVS
+217 IKVIS

-292 MEKFIAEGRLS
+292 MERFIAEGRLS

-315 DQLLIDSLQKRGADG
+315 AQLQIDSLQKRGADG

-341 DVKPSLERLCLTIK
+341 DVKPSLKRLCLTIK

-395 SSLRKELIERFKS
+395 LAERQELIERFKA
-408 SNTSQ
+408 
-413 YFSNHPVP
+413 
-421 PSKEGVSKITPSI
+421 
-434 FTIKEGDFSK
+434 
-444 THPSS
+444 SS
-449 LTLKGG
+449 LL
-455 STAFPKPLF
+455 
-464 NSLYDPFGSPS
+464 
-475 RGQKPQ
+475 
-481 GTGDVT
+481 
-487 ALRCSEPLR
+487 
-496 SKVGGASKPSPE
+496 
-508 CLSASALKEAAE
+508 
-520 CLPECLPECL
+520 
-530 SASASKEAAECL
+530 
-542 SVGASKEAASSTSS
+542 SS
-556 LNSASNTSDEI
+556 LNSTSDEI

-610 TEGKEYCVILDNVG
+610 AEEKDYCVILDNVG

-650 ILQEACMQ
+650 ILQEACLQ

-665 MDVLMDGDEEMMK
+665 IDVLMDGDEEMMK
-678 IINHERQ
+678 IINHKRQ
-685 QQIIMDTYGYQ
+685 QQMIMDTYGYQ

-719 YKKID
+719 YKKIE

-766 FSTEDGKKL
+766 FCTEDGKKL
-775 YPRILSKYIDEKT
+775 YPRIQSKYIDEKT

-795 ELQVGTGLSWKHRFI
+795 ELQVGTGLSWKQRFI

-819 LYKEGEGNSR
+819 MFKAGEGNAR
-829 LYIDENEQ
+829 LYVDEDEQ

-842 NIGSQLEK
+842 NIGSHLEK

-858 GVAQRDKE
+858 ELAELAEFAQKDKE
-866 ERKESLEKLKNSYKH
+866 EREKDLEKLKKSCH
-881 YEYYPVDNLY
+881 
-891 PVKKYL
+891 
-897 GTAKDTITIEKDGIW
+897 DTR
-912 HVEDAQVNE
+912 
-921 SYWVDPVTYR
+921 S
-931 KHYTRPVLFKR
+931 VLFRR
-942 GYLNILREGDWCYVR
+942 GYLNILKEGDWCFVR

-979 VINNKYLIEKSEP
+979 VIKNTYLIEKSEP

-997 ICRRTDDFTYFSVLA
+997 ICRRTDDFSYFSVLA
-1012 CYYESELIKDDTEIQ
+1012 CYYESELIMDDTEIQ

-1036 KMIQEGMPYT
+1036 KMTQEGMPYT
-1046 PLVIKTRKRRRW
+1046 PIVIKTRKRRRW

>member
-1 MKKIKLF
+1 MMKDIQLF

-17 VQEAFNHHNA
+17 VQEAFRHHDS

-39 MVLAN
+39 YLLAAL
-44 IVFSF
+44 VGLF
-49 LEKCNHPIW
+49 LKEEVW
-58 IVAHRRELVSQI
+58 VVAHRRELVSQI
-70 KDTLNKFLLNFI
+70 KDTL
-82 FSNHPV
+82 
-88 PPSKEGSTAFPKPLS
+88 E
-103 PQGTG
+103 
-108 DVTARCAEFFE
+108 RFF
-119 SPRPSLAKEGS
+119 
-130 TSHPS
+130 
-135 PLSSEERDV
+135 
-144 TALRCSEPLRSKVGG
+144 
-159 PSKVS
+159 
-164 PDCLSAGALKR
+164 
-175 ASKVSP
+175 
-181 DCLCGVNRLAKKE
+181 
-194 DGTSDILIEKP
+194 
-205 SDSSLFTLRSSL
+205 SSLKTTS
-217 IKVVS
+217 IKVTS
-222 IQWLSRHY
+222 IQWLSKHY
-230 GEMEEK
+230 REMEEK

-395 SSLRKELIERFKS
+395 SSLRKELIERFKAS
-408 SNTSQ
+408 S
-413 YFSNHPVP
+413 FSSFSEKTVE
-421 PSKEGVSKITPSI
+421 SSKITPSL
-434 FTIKEGDFSK
+434 FTLKEGS
-444 THPSS
+444 TSHPDP
-449 LTLKGG
+449 LTLRGEGG
-455 STAFPKPLF
+455 NRPT
-464 NSLYDPFGSPS
+464 
-475 RGQKPQ
+475 
-481 GTGDVT
+481 
-487 ALRCSEPLR
+487 RCSEPLR
-496 SKVGGASKPSPE
+496 SKDGGPSKVSPDCAGWDRLDDT
-508 CLSASALKEAAE
+508 CLQPADRLGAT
-520 CLPECLPECL
+520 CLRP
-530 SASASKEAAECL
+530 ADRVA
-542 SVGASKEAASSTSS
+542 G
-556 LNSASNTSDEI
+556 DEI

-610 TEGKEYCVILDNVG
+610 AEGKEYCVILDNVG

-650 ILQEACMQ
+650 ILQETCMQ

-678 IINHERQ
+678 IINHEHQ
-685 QQIIMDTYGYQ
+685 QQMIMDTYGYQ
-696 IVEDEKGLK
+696 IVENEKGLK
-705 GIKDKDGKM
+705 GIKDKDGTM
-714 ILECQ
+714 ILEYQ
-719 YKKID
+719 YKKIE

-766 FSTEDGKKL
+766 FCTEDGKKL
-775 YPRILSKYIDEKT
+775 YPRIQSKYIDDKT
-788 YLTVKTL
+788 FLTVKTL
-795 ELQVGTGLSWKHRFI
+795 QLQVGTGLSWKHRFVS
-810 PWDEPNKVY
+810 WNEPNKVY
-819 LYKEGEGNSR
+819 MYKEGEGNSR

-858 GVAQRDKE
+858 EFAQKDKE
-866 ERKESLEKLKNSYKH
+866 EREEGLEKLKNSYKN
-881 YEYYPVDNLY
+881 YEYYPVDHLY
-891 PVKKYL
+891 PIKKYL
-897 GTAKDTITIEKDGIW
+897 GTAKDKITIEKDGIW
-912 HVEDAQVNE
+912 HVEDAQANE
-921 SYWVDPVTYR
+921 SFWVDPITHR

-942 GYLNILREGDWCYVR
+942 GYLNIIREGDWCYVR
-957 NIPGLRNRP
+957 NIPGLMNRP

-973 ADDNLC
+973 ADDNIC
-979 VINNKYLIEKSEP
+979 VINNKYLIEKSET

-997 ICRRTDDFTYFSVLA
+997 ICRRTDDFSYFSVLA
-1012 CYYESELIKDDTEIQ
+1012 CYYESEYIKDDTEIQ

-1036 KMIQEGMPYT
+1036 KMTQEGFTYT
-1046 PLVIKTRKRRRW
+1046 PLVIKTYKRNRW

>member
-49 LEKCNHPIW
+49 LEKSNHPIW

-70 KDTLNKFLLNFI
+70 KDTLNKSLLI
-82 FSNHPV
+82 FSKTHPQWSLH
-88 PPSKEGSTAFPKPLS
+88 PLRFPRSRGTETSLTLKGGSTAFPKPLS
-103 PQGTG
+103 NSLYDPFGSPSRGQKPQGTG

-135 PLSSEERDV
+135 PLSSEERDI

-371 HAEHIAEFY
+371 HAEHIAELY

-395 SSLRKELIERFKS
+395 LAERQELIERFKA
-408 SNTSQ
+408 SNLS
-413 YFSNHPVP
+413 FSNHPVP

-455 STAFPKPLF
+455 STAFPK
-464 NSLYDPFGSPS
+464 
-475 RGQKPQ
+475 
-481 GTGDVT
+481 
-487 ALRCSEPLR
+487 
-496 SKVGGASKPSPE
+496 GG
-508 CLSASALKEAAE
+508 
-520 CLPECLPECL
+520 
-530 SASASKEAAECL
+530 
-542 SVGASKEAASSTSS
+542 
-556 LNSASNTSDEI
+556 
-567 EVLVSVDLFSEG
+567 VS
-579 FDCPDVE
+579 
-586 FIQLARPTLSLAK
+586 
-599 YMQMVGRGLRV
+599 
-610 TEGKEYCVILDNVG
+610 
-624 LYKRFGLPSVDRD
+624 
-637 WQSMFEGR
+637 
-645 TSLED
+645 
-650 ILQEACMQ
+650 
-658 VNSHNCR
+658 
-665 MDVLMDGDEEMMK
+665 
-678 IINHERQ
+678 
-685 QQIIMDTYGYQ
+685 
-696 IVEDEKGLK
+696 
-705 GIKDKDGKM
+705 
-714 ILECQ
+714 
-719 YKKID
+719 
-724 VTNDGFAYCYI
+724 
-735 RKKVGR
+735 
-741 KEWIDL
+741 
-747 RNRLWFANKPQS
+747 
-759 VKLMGID
+759 
-766 FSTEDGKKL
+766 
-775 YPRILSKYIDEKT
+775 
-788 YLTVKTL
+788 
-795 ELQVGTGLSWKHRFI
+795 
-810 PWDEPNKVY
+810 
-819 LYKEGEGNSR
+819 
-829 LYIDENEQ
+829 
-837 YYVQK
+837 
-842 NIGSQLEK
+842 
-850 VDSREELA
+850 
-858 GVAQRDKE
+858 
-866 ERKESLEKLKNSYKH
+866 
-881 YEYYPVDNLY
+881 
-891 PVKKYL
+891 
-897 GTAKDTITIEKDGIW
+897 
-912 HVEDAQVNE
+912 
-921 SYWVDPVTYR
+921 
-931 KHYTRPVLFKR
+931 
-942 GYLNILREGDWCYVR
+942 
-957 NIPGLRNRP
+957 
-966 LRQWEIV
+966 
-973 ADDNLC
+973 
-979 VINNKYLIEKSEP
+979 
-992 DQWYK
+992 
-997 ICRRTDDFTYFSVLA
+997 
-1012 CYYESELIKDDTEIQ
+1012 
-1027 ITQFDGEGL
+1027 
-1036 KMIQEGMPYT
+1036 
-1046 PLVIKTRKRRRW
+1046 

>member
-1 MKKIKLF
+1 MKNDIQLF

-17 VQEAFNHHNA
+17 VQEAFRHHDS

-39 MVLAN
+39 YLLAAL
-44 IVFSF
+44 VGLF
-49 LEKCNHPIW
+49 LKEEVW
-58 IVAHRRELVSQI
+58 VVAHRRELVSQI
-70 KDTLNKFLLNFI
+70 KDTLEKF
-82 FSNHPV
+82 FS
-88 PPSKEGSTAFPKPLS
+88 
-103 PQGTG
+103 
-108 DVTARCAEFFE
+108 
-119 SPRPSLAKEGS
+119 SLKS
-130 TSHPS
+130 TS
-135 PLSSEERDV
+135 
-144 TALRCSEPLRSKVGG
+144 
-159 PSKVS
+159 
-164 PDCLSAGALKR
+164 
-175 ASKVSP
+175 
-181 DCLCGVNRLAKKE
+181 
-194 DGTSDILIEKP
+194 
-205 SDSSLFTLRSSL
+205 
-217 IKVVS
+217 IKVIS

-292 MEKFIAEGRLS
+292 MERFIAEGRLS

-315 DQLLIDSLQKRGADG
+315 AQLQIDSLQKRGADG

-341 DVKPSLERLCLTIK
+341 DVKPSLKRLCLTIK

-395 SSLRKELIERFKS
+395 LAERQELIERFKA
-408 SNTSQ
+408 
-413 YFSNHPVP
+413 
-421 PSKEGVSKITPSI
+421 
-434 FTIKEGDFSK
+434 
-444 THPSS
+444 SS
-449 LTLKGG
+449 LL
-455 STAFPKPLF
+455 
-464 NSLYDPFGSPS
+464 
-475 RGQKPQ
+475 
-481 GTGDVT
+481 
-487 ALRCSEPLR
+487 
-496 SKVGGASKPSPE
+496 
-508 CLSASALKEAAE
+508 
-520 CLPECLPECL
+520 
-530 SASASKEAAECL
+530 
-542 SVGASKEAASSTSS
+542 SS
-556 LNSASNTSDEI
+556 LNSTSDEI

-610 TEGKEYCVILDNVG
+610 AEEKDYCVILDNVG

-658 VNSHNCR
+658 VNGHNCR
-665 MDVLMDGDEEMMK
+665 MDLMMDGDEEMMK
-678 IINHERQ
+678 IISHERQ
-685 QQIIMDTYGYQ
+685 QRMIMDSYGYQ

-714 ILECQ
+714 ILDCQ
-719 YKKID
+719 YKKIE

-766 FSTEDGKKL
+766 FCTEDGKKL
-775 YPRILSKYIDEKT
+775 YPRIQSKYIDEKT

-795 ELQVGTGLSWKHRFI
+795 ELQVGTGLSWKQRFI

-819 LYKEGEGNSR
+819 MFKAGEGNAR
-829 LYIDENEQ
+829 LYVDEDEQ

-842 NIGSQLEK
+842 NIGSHLEK

-858 GVAQRDKE
+858 ELAELAEFAQKDKE
-866 ERKESLEKLKNSYKH
+866 EREKDLEKLKKSCH
-881 YEYYPVDNLY
+881 
-891 PVKKYL
+891 
-897 GTAKDTITIEKDGIW
+897 DTR
-912 HVEDAQVNE
+912 
-921 SYWVDPVTYR
+921 S
-931 KHYTRPVLFKR
+931 VLFRR
-942 GYLNILREGDWCYVR
+942 GYLNILKEGDWCFVR

-979 VINNKYLIEKSEP
+979 VIKNTYLIEKSEP

-997 ICRRTDDFTYFSVLA
+997 ICRRTDDFSYFSVLA
-1012 CYYESELIKDDTEIQ
+1012 CYYESELIMDDTEIQ

-1036 KMIQEGMPYT
+1036 KMTQEGMPYT
-1046 PLVIKTRKRRRW
+1046 PIVIKTRKRRRW

>member
-1 MKKIKLF
+1 MLFEMTMKKIKLF

-17 VQEAFNHHNA
+17 VQEAFRHHDS

-39 MVLAN
+39 HVLAA
-44 IVFSF
+44 IVEMY
-49 LEKCNHPIW
+49 LKKNVW
-58 IVAHRRELVSQI
+58 VVAHRRELVSQI
-70 KDTLNKFLLNFI
+70 KDTLARF
-82 FSNHPV
+82 
-88 PPSKEGSTAFPKPLS
+88 FPDLDPEKI
-103 PQGTG
+103 Q
-108 DVTARCAEFFE
+108 VT
-119 SPRPSLAKEGS
+119 
-130 TSHPS
+130 
-135 PLSSEERDV
+135 
-144 TALRCSEPLRSKVGG
+144 
-159 PSKVS
+159 
-164 PDCLSAGALKR
+164 
-175 ASKVSP
+175 
-181 DCLCGVNRLAKKE
+181 
-194 DGTSDILIEKP
+194 
-205 SDSSLFTLRSSL
+205 
-217 IKVVS
+217 S

-230 GEMEEK
+230 REIKEK
-236 PGLIVID
+236 PSLIVID

-255 VMNAYPKAK
+255 VMNTYPKAK

-272 YRLNGKGF
+272 YRTNGKGF
-280 TDLFDTLLCSWS
+280 TDLFDVLLCSWN
-292 MEKFIAEGRLS
+292 MERFIAEGRLS

-330 DYQQKELNEVM
+330 DYQQKELNKVM
-341 DVKPSLERLCLTIK
+341 DVRPSLERLCLTIK
-355 EYVPGKKGI
+355 QYVPEKKGI

-395 SSLRKELIERFKS
+395 LAERKKLIGNFKRTHIQSLSS
-408 SNTSQ
+408 SNTNL
-413 YFSNHPVP
+413 SN
-421 PSKEGVSKITPSI
+421 ITNI
-434 FTIKEGDFSK
+434 
-444 THPSS
+444 
-449 LTLKGG
+449 
-455 STAFPKPLF
+455 
-464 NSLYDPFGSPS
+464 
-475 RGQKPQ
+475 
-481 GTGDVT
+481 
-487 ALRCSEPLR
+487 
-496 SKVGGASKPSPE
+496 
-508 CLSASALKEAAE
+508 
-520 CLPECLPECL
+520 
-530 SASASKEAAECL
+530 
-542 SVGASKEAASSTSS
+542 
-556 LNSASNTSDEI
+556 SDDI
-567 EVLVSVDLFSEG
+567 DVLVSVDLFSEG

-586 FIQLARPTLSLAK
+586 FIQLARPTLSLVK

-610 TEGKEYCVILDNVG
+610 AEAKAYSVILDNVG

-650 ILQEACMQ
+650 VLQETCMQ

-665 MDVLMDGDEEMMK
+665 MDLVMDGDEEMMK

-685 QQIIMDTYGYQ
+685 QQMIMDTYGYSLM
-696 IVEDEKGLK
+696 ENDKGLL
-705 GIKDKDGKM
+705 GIKDNDGNV
-714 ILECQ
+714 ILDCI
-719 YKKID
+719 YKKIE

-819 LYKEGEGNSR
+819 MYKEGEGNAR
-829 LYIDENEQ
+829 LYVDENEQ
-837 YYVQK
+837 YFVQK

-858 GVAQRDKE
+858 EFAKKDKE
-866 ERKESLEKLKNSYKH
+866 ERKEGLEKLKNSYKL
-881 YEYYPVDNLY
+881 YEYYPVDNFY
-891 PVKKYL
+891 PIKKYL
-897 GTAKDTITIEKDGIW
+897 GTAKDNIRIEKDGIW
-912 HVEDAQVNE
+912 HVDDAQSNE
-921 SYWVDPVTYR
+921 SFWVDPITHR

-942 GYLNILREGDWCYVR
+942 GYLNILKEGDWCYVR
-957 NIPGLRNRP
+957 NIQRLMNRP

-973 ADDNLC
+973 ADDNIC
-979 VINNKYLIEKSEP
+979 VINNTYLIEKSEP

-1027 ITQFDGEGL
+1027 ITQFDGDGL
-1036 KMIQEGMPYT
+1036 KMTQEGFPYT
-1046 PLVIKTRKRRRW
+1046 PIVIKTRKRSRWW

>member
-1 MKKIKLF
+1 MLFEMTMKKIKLF

-17 VQEAFNHHNA
+17 VLETFRYHDS

-49 LEKCNHPIW
+49 LEKSNNPIW

-70 KDTLNKFLLNFI
+70 KETI
-82 FSNHPV
+82 FSKIT
-88 PPSKEGSTAFPKPLS
+88 PSLFTLKEGSTAFPKPLS

-108 DVTARCAEFFE
+108 DVTA
-119 SPRPSLAKEGS
+119 LW
-130 TSHPS
+130 
-135 PLSSEERDV
+135 
-144 TALRCSEPLRSKVGG
+144 CSEPLRSKVGG

-164 PDCLSAGALKR
+164 PDCLSAGASEEAL
-175 ASKVSP
+175 SS
-181 DCLCGVNRLAKKE
+181 
-194 DGTSDILIEKP
+194 SDL
-205 SDSSLFTLRSSL
+205 SSL
-217 IKVVS
+217 ISTSIKVTS

-315 DQLLIDSLQKRGADG
+315 AQLLIDSLQKRGADG

-341 DVKPSLERLCLTIK
+341 DVKPSLERLCLTVK

-371 HAEHIAEFY
+371 HAEHIAEYY
-380 RENGIKAVAISSKTP
+380 RDNGIKAVAISSKTP
-395 SSLRKELIERFKS
+395 LAERQELIERFK
-408 SNTSQ
+408 
-413 YFSNHPVP
+413 F
-421 PSKEGVSKITPSI
+421 
-434 FTIKEGDFSK
+434 
-444 THPSS
+444 SS
-449 LTLKGG
+449 L
-455 STAFPKPLF
+455 S
-464 NSLYDPFGSPS
+464 
-475 RGQKPQ
+475 
-481 GTGDVT
+481 
-487 ALRCSEPLR
+487 
-496 SKVGGASKPSPE
+496 
-508 CLSASALKEAAE
+508 
-520 CLPECLPECL
+520 
-530 SASASKEAAECL
+530 
-542 SVGASKEAASSTSS
+542 SS
-556 LNSASNTSDEI
+556 LNSTSDDI

-610 TEGKEYCVILDNVG
+610 AEGKEYCVILDNVG

-650 ILQEACMQ
+650 ILQEACML

-685 QQIIMDTYGYQ
+685 QQIIIDTYGYQ

-705 GIKDKDGKM
+705 GIKDKDGTM

-719 YKKID
+719 YKKIV

-766 FSTEDGKKL
+766 FCTEDGKKL

-795 ELQVGTGLSWKHRFI
+795 ELQVGTGLNWKHRFI

-819 LYKEGEGNSR
+819 MCQERKDRSR

-837 YYVQK
+837 YFVQK
-842 NIGSQLEK
+842 NIGSQLVEVNSPEGLAEFAEK
-850 VDSREELA
+850 DKQERENDAEA
-858 GVAQRDKE
+858 
-866 ERKESLEKLKNSYKH
+866 LKNAYPH
-881 YEYYPVDNLY
+881 YEFYPVDK
-891 PVKKYL
+891 VKFPMQTRRNNKCEN
-897 GTAKDTITIEKDGIW
+897 KIRIEKDGIW
-912 HVEDAQVNE
+912 HVEDDWYHE
-921 SYWVDPVTYR
+921 SYWVDPITYR

-957 NIPGLRNRP
+957 NIPGLRYRP

-973 ADDNLC
+973 ADDNIC

-1012 CYYESELIKDDTEIQ
+1012 CYYESEHIKDDTEIQ

-1036 KMIQEGMPYT
+1036 KMTQEGFPYT
-1046 PLVIKTRKRRRW
+1046 PLVIKTRKRSWW